1 MESFKDID
9 ETYEVSNLGTIRNKK
24 TGLILKGSL
33 GKNGYRQVDL
43 QGKMYSIHRL
53 IALYHID
60 NPNNYPLVDH
70 YDGDK
75 QNNRLENLR
84 WVTHQQN
91 NMNAKIPSNNTSGF
105 IGVSFH
111 KSRNKWIAYITITKR
126 IQIGYYA
133 TAELASEA
141 RKKYIADNNLK
152 FFRDL

>member
-9 ETYEVSNLGTIRNKK
+9 ETYEVSNLGRVRNKK
-24 TGLILKGSL
+24 TGRILKGSL
-33 GKNGYRQVDL
+33 HNGYQQVVL
-43 QGKMYSIHRL
+43 QKKTYLIHRL
-53 IALYHID
+53 IALHFID

-84 WVTHQQN
+84 WVTSQQN
-91 NMNAKIPSNNTSGF
+91 SMNRGIRTNNTSGF
-105 IGVSFH
+105 IGVSFR
-111 KSRNKWIAYITITKR
+111 KSKWIAQITVNKYR
-126 IQIGYYA
+126 FLGYYD

-141 RKKYIADNNLK
+141 RKKYRIDNNLE